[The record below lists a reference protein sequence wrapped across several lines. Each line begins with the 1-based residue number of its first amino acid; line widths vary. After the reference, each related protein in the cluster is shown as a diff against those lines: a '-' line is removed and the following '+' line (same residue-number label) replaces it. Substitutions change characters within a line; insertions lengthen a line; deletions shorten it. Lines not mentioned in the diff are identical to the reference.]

1 MGNAAA
7 TVITSSPGFTA
18 FSLCKCDVS
27 EEKAISLHDC
37 CKNGMECSYFDQYI
51 EDECTWAT
59 KDDEKTIL
67 EMIERFMVFCK
78 ESQGFI
84 II

>member
-27 EEKAISLHDC
+27 EEKAIKFAD
-37 CKNGMECSYFDQYI
+37 E
-51 EDECTWAT
+51 EDE
-59 KDDEKTIL
+59 
-67 EMIERFMVFCK
+67 K
-78 ESQGFI
+78 EGH
-84 II
+84 

>member
-27 EEKAISLHDC
+27 EEKAIKFADEPELTVINFLTFKYYASL
-37 CKNGMECSYFDQYI
+37 F
-51 EDECTWAT
+51 
-59 KDDEKTIL
+59 
-67 EMIERFMVFCK
+67 
-78 ESQGFI
+78 
-84 II
+84 